1 MKIFHKIVDFLFE
14 RSKLVAFAKA
24 YIRERRQRRNPLL
37 PSVRKEKSI
46 MKNLFKLYS
55 EEELEVRNENLEENI
70 EGKDELIS
78 DVNGLEDVS
87 FDEALLFF

>member
-1 MKIFHKIVDFLFE
+1 
-14 RSKLVAFAKA
+14 
-24 YIRERRQRRNPLL
+24 
-37 PSVRKEKSI
+37 

-70 EGKDELIS
+70 DCKDDPIS
-78 DVNGLEDVS
+78 DVNILEDSS